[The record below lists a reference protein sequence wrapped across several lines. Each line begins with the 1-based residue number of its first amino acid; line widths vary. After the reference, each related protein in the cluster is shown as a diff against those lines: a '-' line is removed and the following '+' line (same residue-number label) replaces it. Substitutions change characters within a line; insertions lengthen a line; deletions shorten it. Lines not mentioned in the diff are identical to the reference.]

1 MRLDV
6 MALPKVADGG
16 LADALTRRHE
26 AATPVRLPLGL
37 GLQGGI
43 ENRQPGPDRK
53 SLCVRVR
60 ERSPTAQTS
69 LLARNA
75 PAIGALS
82 GDLSPVR
89 TQSRLPIL
97 PATTPTRCGTA
108 APPVG
113 VCPSPPA
120 TARSHSA
127 DPPKASKAPPNEAHL
142 IMLALPIKSLERG
155 QVEVRCA
162 RPPQYIP

>member
-1 MRLDV
+1 MSQAVQNHSSLPCWISFPPCSLIAITQDV
-6 MALPKVADGG
+6 SVM
-16 LADALTRRHE
+16 LAQR
-26 AATPVRLPLGL
+26 G
-37 GLQGGI
+37 
-43 ENRQPGPDRK
+43 
-53 SLCVRVR
+53 
-60 ERSPTAQTS
+60 
-69 LLARNA
+69 NA
-75 PAIGALS
+75 PAIGGLS
-82 GDLSPVR
+82 CDLSPVR

-142 IMLALPIKSLERG
+142 IMLALPISCPAICWTLH
-155 QVEVRCA
+155 
-162 RPPQYIP
+162 